1 MTTSVDDPPAEAAP
15 ILVGVRLRDAARI
28 YHFTAPANAVFPG
41 DYVVVDPGHG
51 EAIARVVT
59 ASDPDA
65 GAAPPANTRE
75 IIRLA
80 DQADRDRAI
89 AAQQTADRILVDMR
103 VICAERGINLYP
115 IAVQPNLDASH
126 ATAHFQ
132 ADDHVDFRALVDQL
146 QADHQITLHMQHAG
160 PRDRAKLTDGYDIC
174 GLRLCC
180 ASWMTDFPKVGI
192 RTAKDQDLSLNPDSI
207 SGVCGRLL
215 CCLTFEH
222 QVYREMRG
230 QLPKVGK
237 RVSTPAGMGRVAKLN
252 VLKQTAT
259 ISLDDHPQR
268 VDVPAHEIGL
278 TVRAEDSPNQ
288 ALKDQQQADQ
298 ERARAL
304 RQAAAPAPAPD
315 ADADAEAEQPG
326 DLQIEDRPS
335 SEPAEE
341 QPRSDAPSSDDR
353 ERRPRRRRSDAP
365 DRSGEPAAETADR
378 PRRRRRRRT
387 APDRPVAES
396 SQEQRPRRRRPP
408 AERSDSDSSPD
419 ASADRPKR
427 PRRRRRRRPDEAE

>member
-1 MTTSVDDPPAEAAP
+1 MTTQAPEATAEADAP
-15 ILVGVRLRDAARI
+15 DALVGVRLREAARI
-28 YHFTAPANAVFPG
+28 YHFTAPASAVFPG
-41 DYVVVDPGHG
+41 DYVIVDPGHG

-59 ASDPDA
+59 ASDPES
-65 GAAPPANTRE
+65 GAAPPANTRS

-80 DQADRDRAI
+80 DQDDRDRAAESQRI
-89 AAQQTADRILVDMR
+89 ADQILVDMR
-103 VICAERGINLYP
+103 RICVERGIDLYP
-115 IAVQPNLDASH
+115 IAVQPNLEASH
-126 ATAHFQ
+126 ATAYFQ
-132 ADDHVDFRALVDQL
+132 ADDHIDFRSLVDQL
-146 QADHQITLHMQHAG
+146 QDDHRITLHMQHAG
-160 PRDRAKLTDGYDIC
+160 SRDRAKLTDGYDIC

-230 QLPKVGK
+230 KLPKIGK

-278 TVRAEDSPNQ
+278 TVRTEDAPNQ
-288 ALKDQQQADQ
+288 AIKDQQQAEQ
-298 ERARAL
+298 ERAKAL
-304 RQAAAPAPAPD
+304 RQAAAPVPD
-315 ADADAEAEQPG
+315 ADAAQTDEDQPG
-326 DLQIEDRPS
+326 QK
-335 SEPAEE
+335 
-341 QPRSDAPSSDDR
+341 QSDDTAEGPPASPGR
-353 ERRPRRRRSDAP
+353 ERRQRRRRAED
-365 DRSGEPAAETADR
+365 SGQSAESSAETADR

-387 APDRPVAES
+387 APDQPSGGDA
-396 SQEQRPRRRRPP
+396 QEQRPRRRRPP
-408 AERSDSDSSPD
+408 PERDGSNSRAEGSDN
-419 ASADRPKR
+419 RPKR
-427 PRRRRRRRPDEAE
+427 PRRKRRQRPQEPE